1 MNSKTEITSK
11 TTLDGVKSKPVT
23 TGRQVS
29 ALLLNNGSAKIQEI
43 IQTLNMHDKD
53 KRFQLSIEVGSITL
67 TYSMII
73 ESGAISATEHPD
85 LVVDVLFVE
94 GW

>member
-1 MNSKTEITSK
+1 MELSQ
-11 TTLDGVKSKPVT
+11 KPVT

-53 KRFQLSIEVGSITL
+53 KRFQLSIEVGSIINIFNDNRKW
-67 TYSMII
+67 SN
-73 ESGAISATEHPD
+73 ISNRAS
-85 LVVDVLFVE
+85 
-94 GW
+94 